1 MRGPG
6 LDLKTAIARRMAD
19 QAPFGVWTP
28 VDFID
33 LGTRDAVDQALHRLT
48 HAGDIRRIAR
58 GLYDKPGLNA
68 LTAKATNPDPR
79 AVVDALARRDKYRM
93 IVDGITAANDL
104 GLSDAVPARIVVHTD
119 ARLKPLELGNLRIV
133 FRQLL
138 ERQRRG
144 GPGDLEDDLRQLPH
158 RELVRVADVRG
169 VRIAVHEQAIDPF
182 HLVFHG
188 GSGSLPQ
195 EISDAV
201 DYGVV
206 KMNVDTDTQ
215 YAFTR
220 PVAGH
225 MFSNYDGVLKIDGEV
240 GDKKTY
246 DPRSYLKKAE
256 ASMSERVVEACNDL
270 KSAGKSISAS

>member
-19 QAPFGVWTP
+19 QVPFGVWTP

-48 HAGDIRRIAR
+48 RAGDIRRIAR

-119 ARLKPLELGNLRIV
+119 ARLKPLALGNLRIV
-133 FRQLL
+133 FRLTAPSKLYWAGRPAMRVVQALHWL
-138 ERQRRG
+138 KDRLAADRSSVQKRLATIFADPKH
-144 GPGDLEDDLRQLPH
+144 GPAILADLR
-158 RELVRVADVRG
+158 
-169 VRIAVHEQAIDPF
+169 
-182 HLVFHG
+182 
-188 GSGSLPQ
+188 
-195 EISDAV
+195 
-201 DYGVV
+201 
-206 KMNVDTDTQ
+206 
-215 YAFTR
+215 
-220 PVAGH
+220 
-225 MFSNYDGVLKIDGEV
+225 DGVAALPDWMRIFLKDMLVVSSNGSPAGEPTPKRRKAKGQDG
-240 GDKKTY
+240 G
-246 DPRSYLKKAE
+246 R
-256 ASMSERVVEACNDL
+256 
-270 KSAGKSISAS
+270 G